1 VYLLEKLK
9 YLSFFVL
16 SNSFSLLAKVA
27 VCGKTKIL
35 FLELQIVSNLN
46 LNRQGIELY
55 RLLCVISCMSL

>member
-16 SNSFSLLAKVA
+16 SNSFSLLA